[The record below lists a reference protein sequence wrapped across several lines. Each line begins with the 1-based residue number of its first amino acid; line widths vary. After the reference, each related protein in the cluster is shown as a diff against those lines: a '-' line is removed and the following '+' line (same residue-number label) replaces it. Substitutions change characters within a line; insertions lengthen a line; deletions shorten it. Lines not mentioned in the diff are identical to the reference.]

1 VLWTADR
8 SRRVG
13 RHDLAGDQPVEQ
25 HPDRGQLLL
34 DRRRRNLDL
43 QLLYIS
49 SNVMRPDRGW
59 MRAQVTTVKGG
70 MAGPSGWHYHVCEG
84 QFLYVL
90 KGWVE
95 AEFADGTTLR
105 AETGHS
111 AFIPGGV
118 IHNELRSSGD
128 FEVLEVCLPAD
139 LGTVPCDPP
148 AGRPQR

>member
-1 VLWTADR
+1 MANDVTAAATRPAMKFAYTTPATAPETPGRR
-8 SRRVG
+8 SFTTCR
-13 RHDLAGDQPVEQ
+13 DLGVTDASG
-25 HPDRGQLLL
+25 
-34 DRRRRNLDL
+34 
-43 QLLYIS
+43 
-49 SNVMRPDRGW
+49 GW

-95 AEFADGTTLR
+95 AEFEDGTTLR
-105 AETGHS
+105 AEAGHS
-111 AFIPGGV
+111 AFIPGRV
-118 IHNELRSSGD
+118 IHNELRSSND